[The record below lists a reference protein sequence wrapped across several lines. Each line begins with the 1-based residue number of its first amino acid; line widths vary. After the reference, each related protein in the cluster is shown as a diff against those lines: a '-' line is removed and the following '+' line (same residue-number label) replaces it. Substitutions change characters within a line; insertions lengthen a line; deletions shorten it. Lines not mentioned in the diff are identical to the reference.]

1 MHTEIENLI
10 NMALADG
17 EVTEKER
24 AIILRKAESLGID
37 KDEVEM
43 ILDGRIALIHKAP
56 PPQEIFYSKSNKAG
70 DSKKCPSCG
79 APVQS
84 FSTQCSDCGHE
95 FNNLKANSQVSQLA
109 IDLNK
114 IEKDMTDYTRKEN
127 NYSSTDWVENSE
139 LEDRIN
145 FKKASLINSFPIP
158 NTKEDILEF
167 LTLSVPLALVKL
179 NWYDRHVVRRGQQH
193 LINAWKAKAE
203 QTIMKARFAMKDD
216 KKVLEEVEMYAKLLK
231 IN

>member
-1 MHTEIENLI
+1 MNPEIENLI
-10 NMALADG
+10 NMAIADG

-37 KDEVEM
+37 MDEVEM
-43 ILDGRIALIHKAP
+43 ILDGRIALIHKEKNST
-56 PPQEIFYSKSNKAG
+56 QEIFYSKSNKAG

-114 IEKDMTDYTRKEN
+114 IEKDMTDYTRNERGYN
-127 NYSSTDWVENSE
+127 STNWVQNTE

-145 FKKASLINSFPIP
+145 QKKASLINSFPIP

-179 NWYDRHVVRRGQQH
+179 NWYDKYVLRTAQQQ
-193 LINAWKAKAE
+193 LIIAWKAKAE
-203 QTIMKARFAMKDD
+203 QTIMKARFSMRED
-216 KKVLEEVEMYAKLLK
+216 KNALKEIETYANLLK
-231 IN
+231 

>member
-1 MHTEIENLI
+1 MNPEIENLI

-37 KDEVEM
+37 MDEVEM
-43 ILDGRIALIHKAP
+43 ILDGRIELIRKEKNST
-56 PPQEIFYSKSNKAG
+56 QEIFYSKSNKAG

-84 FSTQCSDCGHE
+84 FSTQCPDCGHE

-114 IEKDMTDYTRKEN
+114 IEKDMTDHTRN
-127 NYSSTDWVENSE
+127 NRDYSSTSWVDNSE

-145 FKKASLINSFPIP
+145 IKKASLINSFPIP

-167 LTLSVPLALVKL
+167 LTLSVPLALEKL
-179 NWYDRHVVRRGQQH
+179 FWYDRYVTRRGQQT
-193 LINAWKAKAE
+193 LINAWRAKAE
-203 QTIMKARFAMKDD
+203 QTIMKARFSMKED
-216 KKVLEEVEMYAKLLK
+216 KNALKEIETYANLLK
-231 IN
+231 

>member
-1 MHTEIENLI
+1 MNPEIENLI
-10 NMALADG
+10 NMAIADG

-37 KDEVEM
+37 MDEVEM
-43 ILDGRIALIHKAP
+43 ILDGRIALIHKEKNST
-56 PPQEIFYSKSNKAG
+56 QEIFYSKSNKAG

-127 NYSSTDWVENSE
+127 NYSSTDWVQNSE

-145 FKKASLINSFPIP
+145 EKKASLINSFPIP

-179 NWYDRHVVRRGQQH
+179 NWYDRYVVRRGQQQ

-203 QTIMKARFAMKDD
+203 QTIMKARFSMRED
-216 KKVLEEVEMYAKLLK
+216 KNALKEIETYANLLK
-231 IN
+231 